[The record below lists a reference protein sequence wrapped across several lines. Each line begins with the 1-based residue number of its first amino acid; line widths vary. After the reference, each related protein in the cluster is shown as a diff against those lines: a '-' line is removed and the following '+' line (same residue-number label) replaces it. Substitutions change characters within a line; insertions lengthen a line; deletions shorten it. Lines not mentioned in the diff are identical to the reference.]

1 MLLKVK
7 DQNTKKYVRL
17 ISGFTFWDFIAQ
29 VKSKFGLPDAT
40 ELDVF
45 DETNTVVEED
55 IFSELIEASPDLCL
69 TVRDRIPDRALDCD
83 MASLLLLLHLPP
95 PTAGQKRTKISPSDA
110 VDKMLGFHKLC
121 ITFVIQFFYYPV

>member
-1 MLLKVK
+1 MAKNLFREYGLNKLQYKNVTMLLKVK

-69 TVRDRIPDRALDCD
+69 TVRDRIPDR
-83 MASLLLLLHLPP
+83 
-95 PTAGQKRTKISPSDA
+95 
-110 VDKMLGFHKLC
+110 VLG
-121 ITFVIQFFYYPV
+121 I